1 MNKKISIV
9 TPTFNEENNIEAL
22 CFAVSEEMKKLSY
35 DYEHIIIDNSS
46 DDKTVEILKKLIQK
60 DKKIKVIVNEKNYG
74 HIRSP
79 VHAIFQASGDAVILM
94 MADFQDPISL
104 IKDYI
109 KEWENGCEVVMA
121 QKNTSEE
128 NFFKHFL
135 KGQLYK
141 FINKLSEQKQ
151 LINTTGSGLYSK
163 RIVQELKSFKDP
175 YPYFRGLITE
185 VTDKIKLINF
195 HQPKR
200 KSGVSKNNF
209 YTLYDIGIL
218 AIIKHSK
225 LPLRVITLIGFFLS
239 IISMIVALVFFFRKI
254 LNWSSFDLGIAPII
268 IGLFTLGSI
277 QILILGLIGEYVM
290 YILTHTR
297 KLPLVIE
304 KERINF

>member
-109 KEWENGCEVVMA
+109 K
-121 QKNTSEE
+121 S
-128 NFFKHFL
+128 
-135 KGQLYK
+135 Y
-141 FINKLSEQKQ
+141 
-151 LINTTGSGLYSK
+151 LI
-163 RIVQELKSFKDP
+163 
-175 YPYFRGLITE
+175 
-185 VTDKIKLINF
+185 
-195 HQPKR
+195 
-200 KSGVSKNNF
+200 SKNGF
-209 YTLYDIGIL
+209 HIL
-218 AIIKHSK
+218 Q
-225 LPLRVITLIGFFLS
+225 
-239 IISMIVALVFFFRKI
+239 
-254 LNWSSFDLGIAPII
+254 D
-268 IGLFTLGSI
+268 
-277 QILILGLIGEYVM
+277 
-290 YILTHTR
+290 
-297 KLPLVIE
+297 
-304 KERINF
+304 